1 MKRLLLIGGTG
12 AIGTELAKEI
22 TCFDVI
28 IAGSKDYDVTG
39 CFGVNQYQDIDI
51 VVSLAG
57 VTQDGPVNEFHRCTR
72 NTIMV
77 NCFGAVNI
85 ITDFP
90 TAERIIFIS
99 SIYSTTVVPGQG
111 VYGACKAFM
120 DRLVRN
126 AAIENPACTYNTIQ
140 LGYMGIGMGEM
151 TEPEKALHKVT
162 KKRFCT
168 IEELWKTIE
177 FIIYNEY
184 ISGQN
189 IRLDGGMR

>member
-12 AIGTELAKEI
+12 GIGRELVKEI
-22 TCFDVI
+22 TGYEVI
-28 IAGSKDYDVTG
+28 VAGSRDYDVTG
-39 CFGVNQYQDIDI
+39 CFGVNQYSDIDI

-57 VTQDGPVNEFHRCTR
+57 VTQDGEVNVFNRCTR

-77 NCFGAVNI
+77 NCFGAVNV

-120 DRLVRN
+120 DRLVKN

-151 TEPEKALHKVT
+151 EHPERALNKVA

-168 IEELWKTIE
+168 IKELWRAID
-177 FIIYNEY
+177 FLINNEY